1 MDAKDGGSSD
11 ARPVLLVLR
20 ALGLGDLLVAVPA
33 LHALRRAY
41 PQHRLVYAG
50 PAWLAG
56 AVDLV
61 GGYELLPQAGLATSL
76 PALPGGVDGGVDIAV
91 NLHGKGP
98 ESTELLRAAGA
109 RKIMAHGAGAGSPGP
124 GRGSDGADGP
134 GWVEE
139 MNERARWTR
148 LLQWYGIGADPGDC
162 ALRRPAV
169 AGPVPGAT
177 VIHVGA
183 AFPSRLW
190 PAERFAEVA
199 RRLSDSGHQVVFTGS
214 ADERPRALEI
224 CTRAGLPGSAVLA
237 GKLSLAAF
245 AACIAGA
252 RLVVSADT
260 GAAHLATAYA
270 RPSIVMFGPVGPERW
285 GPPPGPH
292 VVLTR
297 ERLRRGDPFADS
309 PDPALLGVTVEDVLR
324 AASELESAH

>member
-1 MDAKDGGSSD
+1 MDAQEDRSSG

-41 PQHRLVYAG
+41 PRHRLVYAG
-50 PAWLAG
+50 PLWLAG
-56 AVDLV
+56 ALDLV
-61 GGYELLPQAGLATSL
+61 GGYELLPLSGLTDSL
-76 PALPGGVDGGVDIAV
+76 PALPGGVDIAV

-98 ESTELLRAAGA
+98 ESTAVLRAAGA
-109 RKIMAHGAGAGSPGP
+109 RIVLAHGAGVASPGP
-124 GRGSDGADGP
+124 GEGGVGLDGP
-134 GWVEE
+134 SWVEE

-148 LLQWYGIGADPGDC
+148 LLQWYGIGADPLDC
-162 ALRRPAV
+162 TLTRPAV
-169 AGPVPGAT
+169 AATVPGAT

-190 PAERFAEVA
+190 PAERFAQVA
-199 RRLSDSGHQVVFTGS
+199 RRLSDGGHTVVFTGS
-214 ADERPRALEI
+214 AEERPRALEI
-224 CTRAGLPGSAVLA
+224 CTRAALPGSAVLA
-237 GKLSLAAF
+237 GELDLESF

-260 GAAHLATAYA
+260 GAAHLASAFA
-270 RPSIVMFGPVGPERW
+270 RPSVVMFGPVGPERW

-297 ERLRRGDPFADS
+297 ERLRRGDPFAES

-324 AASELESAH
+324 AASELESAR